1 MRSLPNRPHRD
12 AAGRGATAIFAA
24 IAVAYPFVVY
34 ALHERISPTVFA
46 LGACLLLLLRAY
58 FASTGF
64 MHQLRLPLL
73 VAAAALA
80 LLSIVDAVLAAK
92 IYPALISLMVA
103 ALFANSLR
111 HPPSLVERMAMLRDP
126 DLSST
131 GRDYCRRVT
140 WVWTVWLLSN
150 AGIATLLAMLP
161 SIELWLLWTG
171 LVSYLCSGA
180 LFFGEMLVRHWL
192 MRKADWR
199 GRDA

>member
-1 MRSLPNRPHRD
+1 MRSLPNKPHRD
-12 AAGRGATAIFAA
+12 VAGRGTTAIFAV
-24 IAVAYPFVVY
+24 IAVAYPFFVY
-34 ALHERISPTVFA
+34 ALHERVSPTVFA

-58 FASTGF
+58 FASSGF

-103 ALFANSLR
+103 ALFGNSLR
-111 HPPSLVERMAMLRDP
+111 QPPSLIERMATLRDP
-126 DLSST
+126 DLSSA
-131 GRDYCRRVT
+131 GREYCRRVT
-140 WVWTVWLLSN
+140 WIWTVWLVGN

-171 LVSYLCSGA
+171 LVSYICSGV
-180 LFFGEMLVRHWL
+180 LLFGEMLVRHWL
-192 MRKADWR
+192 MRKSPWR